1 MEWIVEVAL
10 TEVPADVMAN
20 RPGNVPQD
28 RVLDFDIYRP
38 LPEGA
43 DLHDQWRQ
51 IMGTAP
57 HKLMWTPHN
66 GGHWIA
72 LSADLTNE
80 VLAES
85 DRFSSRIVLVP
96 KETAGEA
103 YKLIPLSLDP
113 PEHRPF
119 RKLLNDNMS
128 PKALSALEQRV
139 TDLTVELIEGLR
151 PKGRCNFVHDFAEQL
166 PVRIF
171 MGLVDLPLADLP
183 KLKHLADQFTRP
195 DGSLTYPE
203 VKQIFKEYITPVIV
217 ARRDGDGTDLISKL
231 INGRV
236 EGRSL
241 SDDEA
246 ADTCIQVLVGGLD
259 TVVNAMAF
267 AMSYLAQDAELKQ
280 QLAARPDRIGD
291 AVWELLRRFPLVSSA
306 REVRQP
312 LEVDGVQLQP
322 GEMVMAPT
330 AAAALDPT
338 FGEEMTS
345 VDLDRRNRLH
355 SVFGRGNHTCPG
367 AYIARVELNVMIR
380 EWCTRIP
387 DFRLAP
393 GEHIEHVSGIVGAVK
408 PFDLVWNV

>member
-1 MEWIVEVAL
+1 MMVEIAL
-10 TEVPADVMAN
+10 TEVPEDILAA
-20 RPGNVPQD
+20 RPANVPAD

-38 LPEGA
+38 LVEGA
-43 DLHDQWRQ
+43 DLHDQWRS
-51 IMGTAP
+51 IMSSAP
-57 HKLMWTPHN
+57 HQLMWTPHN

-80 VLAES
+80 VLAQSEHY
-85 DRFSSRIVLVP
+85 SSRIVLVP

-128 PKALSALEQRV
+128 PKVLSALEQRV
-139 TDLTVELIEGLR
+139 TDLTVELIEGFR
-151 PKGRCNFVHDFAEQL
+151 PKGHCNFVHDFAEQL

-171 MGLVDLPLADLP
+171 MGLVDLPIDDLP

-195 DGSLTYPE
+195 DGSLSYPE
-203 VKQIFKEYITPVIV
+203 VKQLFKEYITPVIV
-217 ARRDGDGTDLISKL
+217 QRRGGDGTDLISKL
-231 INGRV
+231 INGQV

-241 SDDEA
+241 SDEEA

-267 AMSYLAQDAELKQ
+267 AMAHLAQDTGLRD
-280 QLAARPDRIGD
+280 QLRSQPERIGD
-291 AVWELLRRFPLVSSA
+291 AVWELLRRFPLVSSS
-306 REVRQP
+306 REVRKAID
-312 LEVDGVQLQP
+312 VDGVTLAP

-338 FGEEMTS
+338 FGEEMTD
-345 VDLDRRNRLH
+345 VDIDRRNRLH
-355 SVFGRGNHTCPG
+355 SVFGRGTHTCPG
-367 AYIARVELNVMIR
+367 AYIARTELIVMIR

-387 DFRLAP
+387 DFHLPSAER
-393 GEHIEHVSGIVGAVK
+393 IEHVNGIVGAVK
-408 PFDLVWNV
+408 PFELEWEV

>member
-1 MEWIVEVAL
+1 MEVAL
-10 TEVPADVMAN
+10 TEIPADVLAT
-20 RPGNVPQD
+20 RPSNVPPD

-38 LPEGA
+38 LDQGT
-43 DLHDQWRQ
+43 DLHDLWRS
-51 IMGTAP
+51 IMSNAP

-72 LSADLTNE
+72 LSGELTNE

-85 DRFSSRIVLVP
+85 DRYSSRIVLVP
-96 KETAGEA
+96 KDTAGEA

-128 PKALSALEQRV
+128 PKALSTLEQRV
-139 TDLTVELIEGLR
+139 TSLTVELIEAVR
-151 PKGRCNFVHDFAEQL
+151 PNGRCNFVEDFAEKL

-171 MGLVDLPLADLP
+171 MSLVDLPLEDLP

-195 DGSLTYPE
+195 DGSLSYPE
-203 VKQIFKEYITPVIV
+203 VKQIFKEYITPVI
-217 ARRDGDGTDLISKL
+217 AKRRGGEGVDLISKL
-231 INGRV
+231 INGQV

-267 AMSYLAQDAELKQ
+267 AMSYLAQDSSLRGELTSH
-280 QLAARPDRIGD
+280 PERIGE
-291 AVWELLRRFPLVSSA
+291 AVWELLRRFPLVSSS
-306 REVRQP
+306 REVRQEI
-312 LEVDGVQLQP
+312 EVDGVTLQP

-338 FGEEMTS
+338 FGDEMTS

-367 AYIARVELNVMIR
+367 AFIARTELQVMIR

-393 GEHIEHVSGIVGAVK
+393 GQSIEHVNGIVGAVK
-408 PFDLVWNV
+408 PFDLVWDS

>member
-1 MEWIVEVAL
+1 MEVAL
-10 TEVPADVMAN
+10 TEIPADHLVS
-20 RPGNVPQD
+20 RPANVPSD

-38 LPEGA
+38 LPDGQ
-43 DLHDQWRQ
+43 DLHDEWRS
-51 IMGTAP
+51 IMSTAP

-72 LSADLTNE
+72 LSADLSNE

-96 KETAGEA
+96 KDTAGEA

-128 PKALSALEQRV
+128 PKSLSALEQRV
-139 TDLTVELIEGLR
+139 TDLTVELIEGFR
-151 PKGRCNFVHDFAEQL
+151 PRGRCNFVHDFAEQL

-171 MGLVDLPLADLP
+171 MGLVDLPIADLP

-195 DGSLTYPE
+195 DGSLSYPE
-203 VKQIFKEYITPVIV
+203 VKQLFKEYITPVI
-217 ARRDGDGTDLISKL
+217 AERRGGEGTDLISKL
-231 INGRV
+231 INGQV

-267 AMSYLAQDAELKQ
+267 AMSYLAQDTELRDRI
-280 QLAARPDRIGD
+280 AAHPDRIGD
-291 AVWELLRRFPLVSSA
+291 AVWELLRRFPLVSSS

-312 LEVDGVQLQP
+312 IEVDGVQLQP

-330 AAAALDPT
+330 AASALDPT

-345 VDLDRRNRLH
+345 VDLDRRNRIH

-367 AYIARVELNVMIR
+367 AYIARTELQVMIR
-380 EWCTRIP
+380 EWCSRIP

-393 GEHIEHVSGIVGAVK
+393 GEQIEHVNGIVGAVK
-408 PFDLVWNV
+408 PFDLVWDV

>member
-1 MEWIVEVAL
+1 MEVAL
-10 TEVPADVMAN
+10 TEVPADVLAA
-20 RPGNVPQD
+20 RPSNVPDD

-38 LPEGA
+38 LPDGV
-43 DLHDQWRQ
+43 DLHDQWRG
-51 IMGTAP
+51 IMSSAP
-57 HKLMWTPHN
+57 HRLMWTPHN
-66 GGHWIA
+66 GGHWVA
-72 LSADLTNE
+72 LSAELANE

-128 PKALSALEQRV
+128 PKALSALEERV
-139 TDLTVELIEGLR
+139 TGLTVELIEGFR

-171 MGLVDLPLADLP
+171 MGLVDLPIADLP

-203 VKQIFKEYITPVIV
+203 VKQIFKEYITPVIT
-217 ARRDGDGTDLISKL
+217 ARRGGEGSDLISKL
-231 INGRV
+231 INGQV

-267 AMSYLAQDAELKQ
+267 AMSYLAQDTELKE
-280 QLAARPDRIGD
+280 QLGAHPERIGD
-291 AVWELLRRFPLVSSA
+291 AVWELLRRFPLVSSS
-306 REVRQP
+306 REVRQQI
-312 LEVDGVQLQP
+312 EVDGVELTP

-330 AAAALDPT
+330 AASALDPT
-338 FGEEMTS
+338 FGEQMTS
-345 VDLDRRNRLH
+345 VDIDRRNRLH

-393 GEHIEHVSGIVGAVK
+393 GERIEHVNGIVGAVK
-408 PFDLVWNV
+408 PFDLVWDA

>member
-1 MEWIVEVAL
+1 MEVAL
-10 TEVPADVMAN
+10 TETPADVLAA
-20 RPGNVPQD
+20 RPSNVPDD

-38 LPEGA
+38 LPDGV
-43 DLHDQWRQ
+43 DLHDQWRG
-51 IMGTAP
+51 IMSSAP
-57 HKLMWTPHN
+57 HRLMWTPHN
-66 GGHWIA
+66 GGHWVA
-72 LSADLTNE
+72 LSADLANE

-128 PKALSALEQRV
+128 PKALSALEERV
-139 TDLTVELIEGLR
+139 TGLTVELIEGFR

-171 MGLVDLPLADLP
+171 MGLVDLPIADLP

-203 VKQIFKEYITPVIV
+203 VKQIFKEYITPVII
-217 ARRDGDGTDLISKL
+217 ARRGGEGSDLISKL
-231 INGRV
+231 INGQV

-267 AMSYLAQDAELKQ
+267 AMSYLAQDTELKE
-280 QLAARPDRIGD
+280 QLGAHPDRIGD
-291 AVWELLRRFPLVSSA
+291 AVWELLRRFPLVSSS
-306 REVRQP
+306 REVRQQI
-312 LEVDGVQLQP
+312 EVDGVELTP

-330 AAAALDPT
+330 AASALDPT
-338 FGEEMTS
+338 FGEQMTS
-345 VDLDRRNRLH
+345 VDIDRRNRLH

-393 GEHIEHVSGIVGAVK
+393 GERIEHVNGIVGAVK
-408 PFDLVWNV
+408 PFDLVWDA